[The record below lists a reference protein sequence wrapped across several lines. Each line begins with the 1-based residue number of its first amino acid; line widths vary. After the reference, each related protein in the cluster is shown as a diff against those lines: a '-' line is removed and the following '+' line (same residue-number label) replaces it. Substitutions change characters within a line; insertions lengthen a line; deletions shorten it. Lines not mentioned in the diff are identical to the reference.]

1 MRAPKVFETIVPVL
15 VLGVA
20 ACSDSTSAAR
30 RAASVSFS
38 GQAPAALA
46 ISADRAP
53 NFDITVTT
61 GANTLVI
68 TRAQI
73 VIRSIKLKQA
83 VTTVC
88 TDDDTVVEADCEES
102 AIGPVLADLPVLAS
116 GVTSLPVSIPEG
128 TYREIEFQIHKPG
141 SDARD
146 AAFKVA
152 NPAFANISMQ
162 VTGTFNGTA
171 FTFTS
176 TLSEKEELEFN
187 PPMVINADNKN
198 VTIQMNLSSW
208 FTVGGVLINPTTAN
222 AGGLNENA
230 VKSNI
235 RASLKV
241 LEDDNK
247 DGK

>member
-1 MRAPKVFETIVPVL
+1 MRSTSVIKIVVPML
-15 VLGVA
+15 FLGVA
-20 ACSDSTSAAR
+20 ACSNSTGATR

-38 GQAPAALA
+38 GQGPAALA

-83 VTTVC
+83 VTTAC
-88 TDDDTVVEADCEES
+88 SDDDAVAEADCEKTK
-102 AIGPVLADLPVLAS
+102 IGPVLADIPVLAS
-116 GVTSLPVSIPEG
+116 GVTSLAVSIPEG
-128 TYREIEFQIHKPG
+128 TYREIEFKIHKPG
-141 SDARD
+141 SDAAD
-146 AAFKVA
+146 AEFKLA

-187 PPMVINADNKN
+187 PPIVINADNQN
-198 VTIQMNLSSW
+198 VTIQMNLSTW
-208 FTVGGVLINPTTAN
+208 FTVGGALVNPTTAN
-222 AGGLNENA
+222 AGGVNENA
-230 VKSNI
+230 VKANI
-235 RASLKV
+235 KASLKV